1 MLSLLTTQDSS
12 RNTLSPVAAQL
23 ITRFKN
29 VTPEGHVVEWVI
41 WKLEQPVPPSSHLYK
56 YRAVYVVDGVR
67 VLGFDNERGK
77 GDHRHIKTR
86 EEAYVFNTLEQLIQD
101 FYSDAFR
108 MIKELNDE

>member
-1 MLSLLTTQDSS
+1 M
-12 RNTLSPVAAQL
+12 
-23 ITRFKN
+23 
-29 VTPEGHVVEWVI
+29 G
-41 WKLEQPVPPSSHLYK
+41 Y
-56 YRAVYVVDGVR
+56 
-67 VLGFDNERGK
+67 DNERGK

>member
-1 MLSLLTTQDSS
+1 MPKAELLIRQRDVLPDGILIEIKVWQSPRPDAERPHGLKYSLYCGQNGKRL
-12 RNTLSPVAAQL
+12 V
-23 ITRFKN
+23 
-29 VTPEGHVVEWVI
+29 G
-41 WKLEQPVPPSSHLYK
+41 Y
-56 YRAVYVVDGVR
+56 
-67 VLGFDNERGK
+67 DNERGK